1 MDFNSLL
8 SIAKEF
14 FNTQPYIT
22 SGILVIMLGL
32 LYFKPRIVFKSL
44 VGIGCVVLC
53 GYLFLSLKDMLDSGV
68 QGRDSML
75 EMESGGN

>member
-8 SIAKEF
+8 SIVKEY
-14 FNTQPYIT
+14 FNTQPYIA
-22 SGILVIMLGL
+22 SGILVIMLGF
-32 LYFKPRIVFKSL
+32 LYLKPKMVFKSV

-53 GYLFLSLKDMLDSGV
+53 AYLFLSLEDTLDSGV

-75 EMESGGN
+75 

>member
-8 SIAKEF
+8 SIVKEY
-14 FNTQPYIT
+14 FNTEPYIT
-22 SGILVIMLGL
+22 GGILVIMLGF
-32 LYFKPRIVFKSL
+32 LYLKPKMVFKFL

-53 GYLFLSLKDMLDSGV
+53 AYLFLSFEDTLDSGV

>member
-1 MDFNSLL
+1 MDIDSLF
-8 SIAKEF
+8 SIVKGY

-22 SGILVIMLGL
+22 GGILVVMLGF
-32 LYFKPRIVFKSL
+32 LYLKPKMVIKLL

-53 GYLFLSLKDMLDSGV
+53 AYLFLSLEDTLDSGV

-75 EMESGGN
+75 EME